1 MLRMHVTQA
10 EFRSFNEVCKQIAY
24 ACMCFLIS
32 SHILNLLHSSRG
44 SLSSLLLRC
53 KRALHFFP
61 QLRHKN
67 LMTLEIYMII
77 TANYSSL

>member
-32 SHILNLLHSSRG
+32 SFFFLITHSQSP
-44 SLSSLLLRC
+44 
-53 KRALHFFP
+53 P
-61 QLRHKN
+61 QLQRKPV
-67 LMTLEIYMII
+67 II
-77 TANYSSL
+77 TSQM